1 MVLSLFWGTFFHVK
15 QNLGSFVV
23 WIVDFDGINDYAGGS
38 PVVGPALLQ
47 EAQRAIQST
56 TAHVGYGV
64 LPASRFNND
73 PNQVRRAIY
82 DFDAWAAIVVNPNAT
97 AALRQALESGG
108 SSYDPSSACQ
118 VIYVEAR
125 DTVAIDTYIRPELI
139 TFQASAVASIGAA
152 WTRDV
157 TRNLSASKLANIQAS
172 PQILSPAVSFETVN
186 LRPFGPPTVTPAIT
200 VGLIYLIILAFFSF
214 AFFMPTHFRFLSQL
228 EGKHRVYFG
237 HLVIWK
243 YISTTSA
250 YFFMSL
256 SYSLV
261 PLAFQIPF
269 SNGPASHIEPAIN
282 PSAYGHASFFIYWM
296 INFSGMCALGLACE
310 NVAMFIGQPYTA
322 FWLIFWVISNVA
334 TSFYPI
340 ELVPAFYRYGYAF
353 PLHSIVEATKII
365 LFDVHSTMGL
375 HVGILL
381 AWWAVNTAV
390 FPLAAWWFRMGVLE
404 KYSYQDLVKL
414 EKWKLMFSDG
424 ANG

>member
-1 MVLSLFWGTFFHVK
+1 M
-15 QNLGSFVV
+15 
-23 WIVDFDGINDYAGGS
+23 
-38 PVVGPALLQ
+38 VGPALLQ
-47 EAQRAIQST
+47 EAQKFIQST
-56 TAHVGYGV
+56 TPHVGYGV

-82 DFDAWAAIVVNPNAT
+82 NFDAWAAIVVNPNAT
-97 AALRQALESGG
+97 TALRQALESGD

-118 VIYVEAR
+118 TIYVEAR
-125 DTVAIDTYIRPELI
+125 DTVALDTYIRPELL
-139 TFQASAVASIGAA
+139 TFQTSAIASISTAWTREVMRNLTASTVASI
-152 WTRDV
+152 
-157 TRNLSASKLANIQAS
+157 KAS
-172 PQILSPAVSFETVN
+172 PQILSPAVGFETVN

-296 INFSGMCALGLACE
+296 INFMGMCALGLACE
-310 NVAMFIGQPYTA
+310 NVAMFFGQPYTA

-340 ELVPAFYRYGYAF
+340 ELAPAFYRYGYAF

-365 LFDVHSTMGL
+365 LFDIHSTMGL
-375 HVGILL
+375 HVGILV